1 MDETT
6 WVRSVYLYVM
16 CAVSVAL
23 VGLGAVGFAVGIV
36 HAVAPD
42 LGHRDTLDRVGIGLS
57 NIGSDVV
64 DLFNEGQLD
73 SIRDYCEEIT
83 DDEDELEECIE
94 EEQSFE
100 SGGDELDSIQR
111 GIGSVESELR
121 TQIRNSSV
129 DQMIKGALMI
139 VAGVVLFRIHGK
151 RTELFADGLGIQLR
165 RRKSVVAT
173 DTTLPAP
180 PPPPDAP

>member
-23 VGLGAVGFAVGIV
+23 VGFGVVGFAVGVV

-42 LGHRDTLDRVGIGLS
+42 LGHRDAIDRVGIGLS

-64 DLFNEGQLD
+64 DLFDEGQLD
-73 SIRDYCEEIT
+73 SIRDYCEDVT
-83 DDEDELEECIE
+83 DDEDELEDCIE

-100 SGGDELDSIQR
+100 SGGDELESIQQ

-121 TQIRNSSV
+121 SQIRNSSV
-129 DQMIKGALMI
+129 DRMIKGALMI
-139 VAGVVLFRIHGK
+139 VAGLVLFRIHGK
-151 RTELFADGLGIQLR
+151 RTELFADGVGLQLR
-165 RRKSVVAT
+165 RRKTVVSAG
-173 DTTLPAP
+173 TTLPEP